1 MLPANNP
8 EDKLTP
14 VLKSLA
20 FFSTGSLFIV
30 GLVVLLEYA
39 IIESSPY
46 IIRRMDKWVQ
56 LIFAHFIFEFCYSII
71 AFVLLSM
78 EKLS

>member
-14 VLKSLA
+14 ALKSLA

-30 GLVVLLEYA
+30 GLVVLLDYA
-39 IIESSPY
+39 IVESIY
-46 IIRRMDKWVQ
+46 FRRMDT
-56 LIFAHFIFEFCYSII
+56 
-71 AFVLLSM
+71 
-78 EKLS
+78 

>member
-14 VLKSLA
+14 ALKSLA

-30 GLVVLLEYA
+30 GLVVLLDYA
-39 IIESSPY
+39 IVESIYS
-46 IIRRMDKWVQ
+46 RRMDTWVQ